1 LSRNLI
7 ARLAVAAV
15 AIPAILWICYQGG
28 WWLLGM
34 ITVFA
39 TVAALE
45 FLHQEHCRPSSV
57 PFWLSLSAVLSVLVI
72 IAYSLLSRGD
82 TLVSTALRLWLSVPA
97 IMLAYFL
104 LLGMFLSLGNQPPAQ
119 LFSKY
124 VRLWWGVAY
133 IGSLYAFVYLVG
145 DGIERPFDYCPSG
158 GDYLLFLFGL
168 LWVGDTAAMW
178 VGSAFGKHKLAPT
191 VSPNKTVEGFV
202 GGLLGALAI
211 AMLMAFWKFHMVP
224 WYHLMFVALGCSVCG
239 QLGDLTESM
248 WKRSLGIKD
257 SSAVIPGHGG
267 VLDRFDSLL
276 FAAPVMYV
284 YMSVYWA

>member
-15 AIPAILWICYQGG
+15 AIPSILWICYQGG

-34 ITVFA
+34 ISVFA
-39 TVAALE
+39 LVATLE
-45 FLHQEHCRPSSV
+45 LLHQERCRPTGF
-57 PFWLSLSAVLSVLVI
+57 PFWLSVAAIVGVLAIIGFSLTSSEGLFSSVV
-72 IAYSLLSRGD
+72 
-82 TLVSTALRLWLSVPA
+82 LRLWLGVPA
-97 IMLAYFL
+97 ILLAFL
-104 LLGMFLSLGNQPPAQ
+104 LLAGMYFSLGKEPPEQ
-119 LFSKY
+119 LFSRY
-124 VRLWWGVAY
+124 VRLCWGVAY
-133 IGSLYAFVYLVG
+133 IGSLYAAVYLVG
-145 DGIERPFDYCPSG
+145 DAIEQPFDYCPSG

-191 VSPNKTVEGFV
+191 VSPNKTVEGFI
-202 GGLLGALAI
+202 GGLLGAMAI
-211 AMLMAFWKFHMVP
+211 AALMAVWKFHMVP
-224 WYHLMFVALGCSVCG
+224 WYHLMLVALACSVCG